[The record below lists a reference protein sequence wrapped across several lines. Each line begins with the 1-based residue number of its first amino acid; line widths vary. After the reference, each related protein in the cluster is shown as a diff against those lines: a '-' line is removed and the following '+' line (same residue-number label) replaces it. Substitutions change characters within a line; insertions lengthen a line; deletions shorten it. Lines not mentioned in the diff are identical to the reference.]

1 MENKFV
7 KLVVSDF
14 DGTLLACEEEAV
26 SEEICRALDTLTG
39 KGIVFAVSSGR
50 TYSELLNFLP
60 QYKNIIYYICCDGA
74 YTVKNGK
81 TLYARQIGLSDIEP
95 FFKYAKATK
104 NFSFVL
110 HGACNNYFFGA
121 NNEPKPDLNAEF
133 VNGIYEIKEKIF
145 KITTY
150 GSAITLPDN
159 TALRMHWD
167 GNDCETA
174 QYVNRFCN
182 KGVALSDLQS
192 RLMLSKFD
200 TVCMGDGGNDVA
212 MMKNA
217 KLKLCVGK
225 KCKELYESC
234 DICVDCGKD
243 GIEKIL
249 NLVL

>member
-1 MENKFV
+1 MENKSI

-14 DGTLLACEEEAV
+14 DGTLLTCKEKAV
-26 SEEICRALDTLTG
+26 SEEICCALDTLME

-50 TYSELLNFLP
+50 TYGELLSFLP

-81 TLYARQIGLSDIEP
+81 TLYARQIALSDIAY
-95 FFKYAKATK
+95 FFNYAKAKK

-110 HGACNNYFFGA
+110 HGAYNNYFFGA
-121 NNEPKPDLNAEF
+121 NNELKLDFDAEL
-133 VNGIYEIKEKIF
+133 VNGIYEFKEKIF

-150 GSAITLPDN
+150 GSAIILPDN

-167 GNDCETA
+167 ENNHETA
-174 QYVNRFCN
+174 QFVNRFCN
-182 KGVALSDLQS
+182 KGAALSDLQS

-200 TVCMGDGGNDVA
+200 TACMGDGGNDIA

-225 KCKELYESC
+225 KCKDLYKSC
-234 DICVDCGKD
+234 NLCVDCGKE

-249 NLVL
+249 NLIS